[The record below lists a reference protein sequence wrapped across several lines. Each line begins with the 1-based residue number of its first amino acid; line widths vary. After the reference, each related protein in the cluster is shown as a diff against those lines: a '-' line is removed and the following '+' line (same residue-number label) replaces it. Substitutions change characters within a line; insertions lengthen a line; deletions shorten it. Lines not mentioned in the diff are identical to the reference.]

1 MSNPN
6 AQSHI
11 TDHLSSKS
19 LPVSHAW
26 LTDFLST
33 QRVSTTPLSSLTRTA
48 LFRILSSDFTKSLS
62 SQNPTNL
69 LPTDISDPTVK
80 ERRLAGP
87 VPLQILDI
95 EDIGTSLWSQVE
107 AQERIERG
115 EQQRG
120 REVIRTVTRDPGGGD
135 LGEGT
140 ANPAASGSNATPTA
154 RSTASGISSYGPHR
168 LVLEDA
174 KGTKV
179 VGMELKRI
187 EGIGVE
193 KLSIGAKLVL
203 KNAIVAR
210 GMVLL
215 ETANTTILGGKID
228 AMEKEWREKRKAR
241 LLARLEQL
249 QLEQS

>member
-1 MSNPN
+1 MSGAA

-19 LPVSHAW
+19 LPVSQAW
-26 LTDFLST
+26 LTQFLST
-33 QRVSTTPLSSLTRTA
+33 QRVSTTPISSLTRTA
-48 LFRILSSDFTKSLS
+48 LFRILASDFTKSLS
-62 SQNPTNL
+62 SQNPTHL
-69 LPTDISDPTVK
+69 LPTDISDPAIK
-80 ERRLAGP
+80 ERRIAGP

-107 AQERIERG
+107 AQERVERG

-120 REVIRTVTRDPGGGD
+120 REIIRTVTRDPGGGD

-140 ANPAASGSNATPTA
+140 ANPATSGTNTTPTA
-154 RSTASGISSYGPHR
+154 RNTASGGSNSGPHR

-187 EGIGVE
+187 EGIGIE
-193 KLSIGAKLVL
+193 KLSIGAKIVL
-203 KNAIVAR
+203 KNATVAR

-215 ETANTTILGGKID
+215 EPPNATILGGKID
-228 AMEKEWREKRKAR
+228 AMDKEWREKRKAR

-249 QLEQS
+249 QPPET